1 MCYTR
6 RINYITPTLDGA
18 PMKKSNWFT
27 SRFEVVNAIL
37 IAVVSLTTAFA
48 VWRTNVVGSN
58 AAEESRQGLIDAV
71 KKQSFENENYRKV
84 YEEAG
89 FAYQFA
95 IKQAEVDAL
104 EASDDPI
111 VKDQAANIRQ
121 YLLPNMQLLAQPLS
135 TDEKYQNPDGT
146 YDIQKRLDD
155 LQNTEESQLDP
166 AASFA
171 RADSFSSQQRW
182 LVVGSVL
189 LAMSLFWLALAEV
202 SSERLRSW
210 QFTLG
215 LGIYFVGILW
225 FVAVELIFFYMRRGA

>member
-1 MCYTR
+1 
-6 RINYITPTLDGA
+6 
-18 PMKKSNWFT
+18 MKRSGRFT

-71 KKQSFENENYRKV
+71 KKQAFENETYRKV

-95 IKQAEVDAL
+95 VKQAEVQAL
-104 EASDDPI
+104 QASDDP
-111 VKDQAANIRQ
+111 VVQDQAANIRQ

-135 TDEKYQNPDGT
+135 TDEKYQNVDGT
-146 YDIQKRLDD
+146 YDIQKRLAD
-155 LQNTEESQLDP
+155 LQNTEESYLDP
-166 AASFA
+166 TASFA
-171 RADSFSSQQRW
+171 RAESFLSQQRW
-182 LVVGSVL
+182 LVIGSVI
-189 LAMSLFWLALAEV
+189 LAVSLFWLALAEV
-202 SSERLRSW
+202 SNQSSIGW

-215 LGIYFVGILW
+215 LVVYIVGVLW
-225 FVAVELIFFYMRRGA
+225 FVGVELVFFYMRRGG